1 MFPARTPRND
11 EIKRPIVAGFVAFL
25 TLIALLSLPIA
36 AQRRPFQTPRLANIF
51 QKWHLSEE
59 EARDLAAWDVI
70 VLDMEVAV
78 NTPSEFA
85 LLRSLAPN
93 AKLLA
98 YVTSQEIR
106 RDAAQHPQA
115 PMRRQLA
122 ARLQDH
128 WYLRSVTGEK
138 VSWWP
143 QTWLL
148 NATDRGWTDTLASF
162 VADTIASDPRWDGV
176 LYDNLWGGVSWLA
189 SKRGAIYLD
198 GDGRPEDAATLDRR
212 WQDGVRS
219 LLTTTRARARPGF
232 LITGN
237 GDATYADL
245 VNGILFEHFP
255 STITGDWSASMR
267 AYFRVLERAVDPVIA
282 IVNVNTGNTGVQ
294 DPQRIRF
301 GLTSTM
307 LGGGFYSFDFGDL
320 EHAQRWWYEAYEVAL
335 GEPLGGPARIAD
347 VRAASLAADPI
358 DAEGFRPGIYR
369 RDYAQGLILVNS
381 TSVEQRVQFDEEF
394 ELAVGAAVAEEERRI
409 VSEVV
414 LPPQDGAI
422 LLRIVEQISEQPFTN
437 GSFAR
442 VFRQDGR
449 VARNG
454 FFAFDQRAR
463 GRTPVEHRDLDR
475 DGTQEAILVDGGTI
489 RVLRNGEIVRE
500 FFPFGDRFR
509 GSLNFAI
516 GDLDEN
522 GTWEI
527 VVAEQDRGA
536 RLGVFNLLEGRLLMP
551 YRTPFGQKWNHGM
564 TVALVTSAA
573 DQRPDIVVAAG
584 TGAPPEVRM
593 LDHRGRATGEQF
605 LAYDRKFRGGVRIAA
620 GDVDGDGRDEIV
632 TGAGPSGGPHIR
644 VFARQPTQGGTGPKN
659 YDRVKLVPANW
670 GLRSQFFAFAPE
682 RRGGVDVA
690 VTDLDGNGIG
700 EILGMSA
707 NVFTV
712 AGGQ

>member
-1 MFPARTPRND
+1 MRRSIAG
-11 EIKRPIVAGFVAFL
+11 GFVAL
-25 TLIALLSLPIA
+25 LALVALLSLPIA
-36 AQRRPFQTPRLANIF
+36 AQRKPFQTPRLANIF

-59 EARDLAAWDVI
+59 EARDLAKWDVI

-122 ARLQDH
+122 SRIQNS
-128 WYLRSVTGEK
+128 WYLRSVSGDH

-148 NATDRGWTDTLASF
+148 NATDREWTDALASF
-162 VADTIASDPRWDGV
+162 VAESIASDPRWDGV
-176 LYDNLWGGVSWLA
+176 LYDNLWGGVSWLTA
-189 SKRGAIYLD
+189 QRGAIDLD

-212 WQDGVRS
+212 WQDGVRN
-219 LLTTTRARARPGF
+219 LLAATRARARPGF

-255 STITGDWSASMR
+255 NTTSGDWSASMR
-267 AYFRVLERAVDPVIA
+267 AYFRVLEHAVDPVIT

-294 DPQRIRF
+294 DPQQIRF

-307 LGGGFYSFDFGDL
+307 LGGGLYSFDFGDL

-335 GEPLGGPARIAD
+335 GDPLGGPARIAD
-347 VRAASLAADPI
+347 VRAASLSASPI
-358 DAEGFRPGIYR
+358 EAEGFRPGVYR
-369 RDYAQGLILVNS
+369 RDYAQGLVLVNS
-381 TSVEQRVQFDEEF
+381 TRTEQRVRFDEEF
-394 ELAVGAAVAEEERRI
+394 ELAVGAAVTEGERRI
-409 VSEVV
+409 VSDVV

-422 LLRIVEQISEQPFTN
+422 LLRVVEQIRGQPFTN

-463 GRTPVEHRDLDR
+463 GRTSIEYFDVDR
-475 DGTQEAILVDGGTI
+475 DGTQESVFADGGTI
-489 RVLRNGEIVRE
+489 RVFRNGEIVRE
-500 FFPFGDRFR
+500 FTPFGDRPR
-509 GSLNFAI
+509 GSLDFAI
-516 GDLDEN
+516 GDLDAN

-527 VVAEQDRGA
+527 VVVEQDRGA

-551 YRTPFGQKWNHGM
+551 YRMPFGPKWKHGM
-564 TVALVTSAA
+564 TVALVQSAA
-573 DQRPDIVVAAG
+573 NRRPDIVVAAG
-584 TGAPPEVRM
+584 AGAPPEVRV

-620 GDVDGDGRDEIV
+620 GDVDGDGQDEIV

-644 VFARQPTQGGTGPKN
+644 VFAERMAT
-659 YDRVKLVPANW
+659 DRNGLPRITDAGAVSQW
-670 GLRSQFFAFAPE
+670 ELRSQFFAFAPE

-690 VTDLDGNGIG
+690 VADLDGNGIG
-700 EILGMSA
+700 EILGMST
-707 NVFTV
+707 NVFTT
-712 AGGQ
+712 AYDR